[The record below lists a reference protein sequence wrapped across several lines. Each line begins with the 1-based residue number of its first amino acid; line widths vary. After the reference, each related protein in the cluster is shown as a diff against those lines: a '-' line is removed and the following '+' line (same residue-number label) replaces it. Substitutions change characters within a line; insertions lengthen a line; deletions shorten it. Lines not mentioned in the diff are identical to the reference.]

1 MVKNNPFRLE
11 EVLQNSI
18 FIMLMNEPQEDL
30 DEKYQNVFADTT
42 KGNSIH
48 ISQAES
54 GRKGYF
60 CQGCGKQLE
69 AVRHKVPN
77 RIDYFRHVPMD
88 VKHDQKCTYRDETYR
103 HKLAKEALGR
113 LKHIKVP
120 AVYKFPSKGEEGLA
134 NLLVESILIEAHS
147 VEMER
152 TFYEDES
159 GEIKWGSG
167 QGVDEKYLLI
177 RPDVVFFDIDKKPL
191 LLIELVATH
200 KPDNEKKAKLRRLGI
215 NAIQVS
221 IPKDTEAAIEA
232 ALYNTKRI
240 KWLYNNVEQSTTY
253 VSVPFSTSEGISQI
267 DEQQKRFFAETFE
280 CRQAEVRNLIR
291 TITRVLE
298 SKQFGEVIKQLGDDL
313 SRVKGNTEEHQ
324 SKLDGLRE
332 EYRNRAVKSVESEEE
347 EFAKKFDDFNK
358 QQTEFQKYSW
368 ELETRYFAKRSSLK
382 SDQESINSIANGESQ
397 GRGGTAIGIE
407 SRRREVE
414 RAKAEIEELIRK
426 EESEIAKLEREEN
439 GLPERFEQLRESV
452 ITKFATIEGNE
463 KREMEE
469 LGLEEAGLPKEFEE
483 KEGKLSGEYK
493 QLEDELREQFEK
505 SREYTDK
512 IIMSRDGKGNTKLHY
527 RIRGLLEARELLD
540 DSSKAQSYNQRN
552 RKAWRAYQDGT
563 YKDWIE

>member
-48 ISQAES
+48 ISQAER

-103 HKLAKEALGR
+103 HKLAKESLGR

-191 LLIELVATH
+191 LLIELVATN

-253 VSVPFSTSEGISQI
+253 VSVPFSTSKGISQI

-313 SRVKGNTEEHQ
+313 SRVKGNT
-324 SKLDGLRE
+324 
-332 EYRNRAVKSVESEEE
+332 
-347 EFAKKFDDFNK
+347 KFFFFWLNK
-358 QQTEFQKYSW
+358 FKCSASM
-368 ELETRYFAKRSSLK
+368 FFS
-382 SDQESINSIANGESQ
+382 
-397 GRGGTAIGIE
+397 
-407 SRRREVE
+407 
-414 RAKAEIEELIRK
+414 
-426 EESEIAKLEREEN
+426 
-439 GLPERFEQLRESV
+439 
-452 ITKFATIEGNE
+452 
-463 KREMEE
+463 
-469 LGLEEAGLPKEFEE
+469 
-483 KEGKLSGEYK
+483 
-493 QLEDELREQFEK
+493 
-505 SREYTDK
+505 
-512 IIMSRDGKGNTKLHY
+512 
-527 RIRGLLEARELLD
+527 
-540 DSSKAQSYNQRN
+540 
-552 RKAWRAYQDGT
+552 
-563 YKDWIE
+563 